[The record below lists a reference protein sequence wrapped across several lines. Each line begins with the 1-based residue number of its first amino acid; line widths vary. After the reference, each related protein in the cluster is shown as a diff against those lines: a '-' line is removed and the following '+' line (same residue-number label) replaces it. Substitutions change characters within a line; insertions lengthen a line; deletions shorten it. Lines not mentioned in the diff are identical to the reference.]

1 MKKTERAGPL
11 PLRGLIPALLYALV
25 VIAAFVSVSV
35 RFGGAERD
43 LCQGLAF
50 RAAKD
55 VETGL
60 SDLKTEVS
68 VIALELS
75 RNPDASKAE
84 LASLASTL
92 IASRPYITG
101 ISIAPSALVRYHFP
115 ETAGESLVG
124 HDLLSNPERRNALT
138 LAMELKTPV
147 FSGPFES
154 LEGEPV
160 IFLRYPV
167 YIGQRFWGFA
177 SITADFTAL
186 VSALDLEASYPGYTF
201 ALSETGLLPGTAG
214 VQNSDGNKQSSGD
227 SPSSFIAGSTSAFE
241 QGVRTEALKL
251 EGLAWRLHV
260 MPLKGW
266 ASMSLYLYLLGA
278 ASLCGAFLLFLVL
291 QKGRTGM
298 VLHPSEVAQEF
309 QFKGV
314 EYQGLAIPALNTDEE
329 PEHKAAPVSAS
340 APMHKSS
347 LAQKLSP
354 APAPSASPEPLPV
367 GQAETLEPEAE
378 TITVQFKGPSVK
390 GQLYMPDVLLSV
402 DPTDPFARLRAETKE
417 KARKARDKAND
428 ENKVE
433 EPAKQIELE
442 MEDASQAVNVPEEAE
457 TEVPKATEPAGI
469 SVDRQPLEVGKPPIF
484 SLEPETDKSNAAIL
498 VVDDSEANRDM
509 IGRMLTYRGYKP
521 DFAASGEEALVR
533 CAAREY
539 EIIFMDCF
547 MPGMD
552 GYKASSLIRS
562 AHPAV
567 ATKIVGMSAKVGDQE
582 LARCT
587 QAGMNDLLT
596 KPFTLRQLV
605 SLIE

>member
-1 MKKTERAGPL
+1 MKKAERAGPL

-35 RFGGAERD
+35 RLGGAERD

-55 VETGL
+55 IETGL
-60 SDLKTEVS
+60 SDLKTEAS
-68 VIALELS
+68 IIASELS
-75 RNPDASKAE
+75 RNPDAGKAE
-84 LASLASTL
+84 LASIASTL

-124 HDLLSNPERRNALT
+124 HDLLSNPDRRNALT

-186 VSALDLEASYPGYTF
+186 VSVLDLEASYPGFAF
-201 ALSETGLLPGTAG
+201 ALSETGLLPGTSGA
-214 VQNSDGNKQSSGD
+214 QNSNGDRQSSGN
-227 SPSSFIAGSTSAFE
+227 SPSSFIAGNTSAFE
-241 QGVRTEALKL
+241 QGVRTETLKL

-260 MPLKGW
+260 MPLNGW

-291 QKGRTGM
+291 QKGRRGTA
-298 VLHPSEVAQEF
+298 LRPSEEAQEF

-314 EYQGLAIPALNTDEE
+314 EYQGLAIPTSKTDEE
-329 PEHKAAPVSAS
+329 PEQKAAPVSAS
-340 APMHKSS
+340 PRI
-347 LAQKLSP
+347 LSP
-354 APAPSASPEPLPV
+354 TPTPVSTPAPLPE
-367 GQAETLEPEAE
+367 GQTETLEPEAE
-378 TITVQFKGPSVK
+378 AITVQFRGPSVK

-402 DPTDPFARLRAETKE
+402 DPNDPFARLRAETKE
-417 KARKARDKAND
+417 KARKARDKASD

-433 EPAKQIELE
+433 ESAKQIELE
-442 MEDASQAVNVPEEAE
+442 MEAKAQAIDVPEKEE
-457 TEVPKATEPAGI
+457 TEVPKATEPAGTP
-469 SVDRQPLEVGKPPIF
+469 VERQPLEVGKPPIF
-484 SLEPETDKSNAAIL
+484 SMEPEPDKSNAAIL

-521 DFAASGEEALVR
+521 DFAASGEEALLR

-552 GYKASSLIRS
+552 GYKASSLVRS

-567 ATKIVGMSAKVGDQE
+567 ATRIVGMSAKVGDQE